1 MRVNFVAGE
10 AGMRVKRNRREGREG
25 ESSRMSERVRET
37 RDGTEKGNCH
47 PYSKRG
53 LTPCGLP
60 S

>member
-1 MRVNFVAGE
+1 
-10 AGMRVKRNRREGREG
+10 MRVKRNRREGREG